1 MYIYI
6 YISGCVHV
14 QRNQGQPKEKINQ
27 ENDKKREEDE
37 WYRQKVRF
45 EIGEYE
51 YRKSYTML

>member
-1 MYIYI
+1 MYIYIYI

-37 WYRQKVRF
+37 WYR
-45 EIGEYE
+45 
-51 YRKSYTML
+51 